1 MLVYACACL
10 RVCVCVCV
18 LLRTHASGV
27 WRNGSGSDSRTEG
40 WEFKSLCTQYGLQL
54 RSPFA
59 MYREG
64 RVNFCLSFYLSFSL
78 CRLSV
83 SLSLCFFVRCLSISL
98 SVRLS
103 VCQIE
108 FNNQM
113 PKAVC
118 LSCLSQTHGFRAW
131 KGMRVIMLVC
141 VCVCAR
147 MCMCMSA
154 CLCVCLRTHASG
166 VWRNGSTSDFRSEG
180 WEFESPCPRNELQR
194 RVDSEMYREGRVNF
208 SVFLSVCLSL
218 SFCRLS
224 VSPFLSLYLSVFLSL
239 CLCLFVSL
247 SCVCARKT
255 RTT

>member
-1 MLVYACACL
+1 MHVH
-10 RVCVCVCV
+10 VCVSVCV
-18 LLRTHASGV
+18 FANACIGV

-40 WEFKSLCTQYGLQL
+40 WEFKSLCAQYGLQL
-54 RSPFA
+54 RSPFE

-64 RVNFCLSFYLSFSL
+64 RVKFCLSFYLSLSL

-141 VCVCAR
+141 VCAR

-154 CLCVCLRTHASG
+154 CLCVC
-166 VWRNGSTSDFRSEG
+166 V
-180 WEFESPCPRNELQR
+180 
-194 RVDSEMYREGRVNF
+194 
-208 SVFLSVCLSL
+208 
-218 SFCRLS
+218 
-224 VSPFLSLYLSVFLSL
+224 
-239 CLCLFVSL
+239 
-247 SCVCARKT
+247 CVCFANACIGGMAQRQHV
-255 RTT
+255 